1 MLTLVAAMAH
11 DRVIGHDGKMPW
23 HLPHEFKHFK
33 TVTVGKPVIMGRTT
47 YESLPQLLPQRDNII
62 ISRQPDLQVPGATV
76 YHSIEQALTI
86 VQHAD
91 EIMII
96 GGASIYQQTISQ
108 ANRMILTFIDLKTPG
123 DTFFPAWEH
132 DEWRCTQQVD
142 HPITSDNPLAFCCQ
156 WLERIE

>member
-33 TVTVGKPVIMGRTT
+33 AVTIGKPVIMGRTT

-86 VQHAD
+86 AQQTD

-96 GGASIYQQTISQ
+96 GGGKRGSGGRVSERDGECARRVRERRRWLHALNARMLNVHQVKPYVTRRKFDFEKTI
-108 ANRMILTFIDLKTPG
+108 
-123 DTFFPAWEH
+123 
-132 DEWRCTQQVD
+132 
-142 HPITSDNPLAFCCQ
+142 
-156 WLERIE
+156 